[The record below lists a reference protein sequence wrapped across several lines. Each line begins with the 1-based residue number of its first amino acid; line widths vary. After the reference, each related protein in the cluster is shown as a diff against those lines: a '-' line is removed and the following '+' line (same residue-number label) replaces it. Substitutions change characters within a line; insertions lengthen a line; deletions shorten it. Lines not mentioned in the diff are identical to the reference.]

1 MRGWNIIIVVACL
14 WLTACSPQH
23 DLERHFDTYLTRVAS
38 VLGVPAPALTSPQ
51 PLPELPPQRE
61 LVLAPARIS
70 TGLLDSLKLNRCDLL
85 GLVGKHND
93 PVGRSQSAAGQL
105 LYHLQFQ
112 QGLTQCLQESDDQE
126 LNAWLMHIIE
136 QKQPQLLS
144 YHWNMMIAEP
154 EIRQALAPAHQS
166 LPFKEQAGYYST
178 LHAFRLFTRWQE
190 LTEDISNN
198 TERLTSQ
205 SLSEALSGLY
215 QNPYLGELFYS
226 LHSAAHYL
234 EQSLTFLQA
243 LDDFNCG
250 SAQQADAKRLRN
262 AMQHYYAKDIQ
273 AYLAKIDRQFV
284 QLAPLLQSTLT
295 PPDSK
300 QALMINYQQQIAQN
314 LESTL
319 YVRYRQLT
327 LEHAKLWQRFLKRCD
342 IPAI

>member
-1 MRGWNIIIVVACL
+1 MHGWNVIIAVACL

-38 VLGVPAPALTSPQ
+38 VLGGTAPQLIPPP

-70 TGLLDSLKLNRCDLL
+70 TGLLDSFKLNRCNLL

-112 QGLTQCLQESDDQE
+112 QGLTLCLQQSDDQE
-126 LNAWLMHIIE
+126 LNAWLLNIIE
-136 QKQPQLLS
+136 QKQPQLSS

-154 EIRQALAPAHQS
+154 EIRQALAPANQS

-178 LHAFRLFTRWQE
+178 LHALRLFSRWQA

-198 TERLTSQ
+198 SEPLNSQ
-205 SLSEALSGLY
+205 SLNEALSGLY
-215 QNPYLGELFYS
+215 QNPYLGKLFYS

-234 EQSLTFLQA
+234 EQSITFLQA
-243 LDDFNCG
+243 LESFNCG
-250 SAQQADAKRLRN
+250 YAQQADAKRLRN
-262 AMQHYYAKDIQ
+262 AMQHYYATDIQ
-273 AYLAKIDRQFV
+273 TYLAQIDRQFV
-284 QLAPLLQSTLT
+284 QLAPLLQNTLA

-300 QALMINYQQQIAQN
+300 QTLMRSYQQQIAQN